1 MQVGEWC
8 ELVFFV
14 RNKQRTPLIYF
25 IYLVIYLLF
34 GLKPY
39 ELLGMLCVV
48 RSRFGRM
55 LLGKQPEW
63 NFVVAVVVV
72 VVVVVAAAADAAADI
87 RGRKAEKN

>member
-1 MQVGEWC
+1 
-8 ELVFFV
+8 
-14 RNKQRTPLIYF
+14 
-25 IYLVIYLLF
+25 
-34 GLKPY
+34 
-39 ELLGMLCVV
+39 MLCVV

-72 VVVVVAAAADAAADI
+72 VVVVVVAAAADAAADI